1 MQTLRDLEIFQL
13 AADLGSL
20 SSAARRLDM
29 TPAAVS
35 MAIKRL
41 EAELGVAVFLR
52 STRSLRLTTEGRVYL
67 DHCRQALQLL
77 ADGREAA
84 LTGVRALRG
93 LLQLSLP
100 SDLGRNVVLPWL
112 DQFQGQHPEL
122 QLRLLVTDRLADI
135 YRQPVDLALR
145 YGTLPDSSLVALP
158 VASDNRRVL
167 CAAPTY
173 IARHG
178 QPATPAA
185 LAAHNCLTYQH
196 GDVVYDRW
204 RFFPQSREVSFQVTG
219 NRSTDDGD
227 AVRRWAL
234 DGQGIAYK
242 SALDVAEDLLA
253 GRLVALCPD
262 WAGEPVPLNLLC
274 AGRRQVSPLV
284 QTLRQFLTERCA
296 DVLSRLSTAGLLPAR
311 RG

>member
-1 MQTLRDLEIFQL
+1 MQTLRDLEVFQL
-13 AADLGSL
+13 AADMGSF

-52 STRSLRLTTEGRVYL
+52 STRSLRLTTEGRIYL

-77 ADGREAA
+77 ADGRDAA
-84 LTGVRALRG
+84 LTGTRALRG

-112 DQFQGQHPEL
+112 DQFQQQHPEL

-158 VASDNRRVL
+158 IAPNNQRIL
-167 CAAPTY
+167 CAAPAY
-173 IARHG
+173 LARYG
-178 QPATPAA
+178 QPSSPAA
-185 LAAHNCLTYQH
+185 LAEHNCLMYQH

-204 RFFPQSREVSFQVTG
+204 RLFQSGNEVSFQVSG
-219 NRSTDDGD
+219 NRSTDDGA

-234 DGQGIAYK
+234 DGYGIAYK
-242 SALDVAEDLLA
+242 SSLDVAEDLLA
-253 GRLVALCPD
+253 GRLVRLCPG
-262 WAGEPVPLNLLC
+262 WSGEPVPLNLLC
-274 AGRRQVSPLV
+274 AGRKQVSPLV
-284 QTLRQFLTERCA
+284 QALRLFLTERCA
-296 DVLSRLSTAGLLPAR
+296 EVLSRLAAAGV
-311 RG
+311 